1 MSIKNKKTMA
11 KKYQQ
16 EEIVQGV
23 MDFLEDENEEEL
35 LSEISNN
42 LIEIEEKNRRENTAY
57 LKSFTEVSAEQL
69 KMIKDR
75 LEELTKH
82 QIIIRK
88 EIDKTLLG
96 GFKIILGDWV
106 YDASIYSQLMLLK
119 DQLYESN

>member
-1 MSIKNKKTMA
+1 MA